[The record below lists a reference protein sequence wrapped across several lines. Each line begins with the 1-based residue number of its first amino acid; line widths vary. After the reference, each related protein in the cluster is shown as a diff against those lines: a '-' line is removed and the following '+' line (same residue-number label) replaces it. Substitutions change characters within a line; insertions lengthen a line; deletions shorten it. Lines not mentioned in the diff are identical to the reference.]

1 MTGEAK
7 LTALPALRFAVRG
20 CVGCAFVTPPHTGH
34 ARAMNESRRVTLHLP
49 AGTVR
54 NLDRAA
60 TAARRS
66 RSNAAAVLL
75 DSALAGKRRLAEL
88 ARLASESTDPAAA
101 AAREAAAD
109 HLDRHAELSGLDS
122 APDHDTSPETA
133 MHHTESPEHMTP
145 PAPARNADDKDT
157 LPRDLPR
164 AHGVRPSTT
173 GGTPRNAE
181 NEIGSSSGFPGSRT
195 TGGPR

>member
-1 MTGEAK
+1 
-7 LTALPALRFAVRG
+7 
-20 CVGCAFVTPPHTGH
+20 
-34 ARAMNESRRVTLHLP
+34 MNESRRVTLHLP

-88 ARLASESTDPAAA
+88 ARLASESTAA

-109 HLDRHAELSGLDS
+109 HLDRHAELSGIPSD
-122 APDHDTSPETA
+122 SPEA
-133 MHHTESPEHMTP
+133 
-145 PAPARNADDKDT
+145 A
-157 LPRDLPR
+157 
-164 AHGVRPSTT
+164 
-173 GGTPRNAE
+173 
-181 NEIGSSSGFPGSRT
+181 
-195 TGGPR
+195 

>member
-34 ARAMNESRRVTLHLP
+34 ARAMTESRRVTLHLP

-60 TAARRS
+60 AGARRS

-75 DSALAGKRRLAEL
+75 DSALAGRQRLAEL
-88 ARLASESTDPAAA
+88 ARLASESAERDPAATA
-101 AAREAAAD
+101 CEAAAD
-109 HLDRHAELSGLDS
+109 HLDRHAELSGFDQA
-122 APDHDTSPETA
+122 APDT
-133 MHHTESPEHMTP
+133 
-145 PAPARNADDKDT
+145 DT
-157 LPRDLPR
+157 LD
-164 AHGVRPSTT
+164 TT
-173 GGTPRNAE
+173 G
-181 NEIGSSSGFPGSRT
+181 EIP
-195 TGGPR
+195 